1 LLFLLRALRN
11 TKKTKKNKK
20 NQKKQKN
27 KKTKKQKN
35 KKTKTKKEKQT
46 QKKKNKKKKKKK
58 KKKTDIEEMDVEGH
72 KVRAYDLGGKQ
83 RDIWSDYLVSSGC
96 VVFVVDA
103 SDPDRFPESKAELDV
118 RPRIF
123 LFFFFFLFFSFFS
136 FFIFFIFFTFLGTLG
151 PLDLWTLGPCDL
163 GTLGPLGSSVF
174 FFTFFYFVYFVRI
187 CQALLSNVD
196 LCGVPFVVFGNKCD
210 LDEAVSEREL
220 RDAMGLSFRRPRPID
235 VFMCSARGRYGYKS
249 GMRWVSHFF

>member
-1 LLFLLRALRN
+1 
-11 TKKTKKNKK
+11 
-20 NQKKQKN
+20 
-27 KKTKKQKN
+27 
-35 KKTKTKKEKQT
+35 
-46 QKKKNKKKKKKK
+46 
-58 KKKTDIEEMDVEGH
+58 MDVEGH

-123 LFFFFFLFFSFFS
+123 LFFSLFFLFFLFSFFS
-136 FFIFFIFFTFLGTLG
+136 FFFLFWGPWDPRDPRDPRVHRVHRNPFFY
-151 PLDLWTLGPCDL
+151 
-163 GTLGPLGSSVF
+163 VY
-174 FFTFFYFVYFVRI
+174 FFTFFHFVYFVRI

-210 LDEAVSEREL
+210 LDESVSEREL
-220 RDAMGLSFRRPRPID
+220 RDAMGLSLRRPRPID